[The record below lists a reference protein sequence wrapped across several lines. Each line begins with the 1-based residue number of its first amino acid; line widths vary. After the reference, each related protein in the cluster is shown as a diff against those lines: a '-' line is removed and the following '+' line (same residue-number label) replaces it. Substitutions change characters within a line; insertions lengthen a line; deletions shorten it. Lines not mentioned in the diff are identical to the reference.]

1 MAKIMMGIMSLLLI
15 IAACNQQVEQQST
28 TGLKKIS
35 YSSKEQLEAI
45 KKAGAEIIV
54 QEPDYVVVRTDE
66 MLQALGVKSAPIDEV
81 DLVQRLVKIHL
92 QDSTSLQT
100 VVNTGVDLWQV
111 EGDTAI
117 ARAFDLYINKLRD
130 AGFDVKIIAQ
140 DASKWEG
147 GK

>member
-130 AGFDVKIIAQ
+130 AGLDVKIIAQ